1 MRRIVVIA
9 VACLM
14 AMQARAQMQSGRLL
28 EDRNTFSIG
37 LTFGSVF
44 GLDGEV
50 QETTRPIEVIGG
62 PTSGAPPED
71 YSWKELGFDED
82 ATSFGLHVEKMWRFV
97 TLQAQGSYAEISANG
112 IADRDY
118 FIGVEKVSFG
128 GQSYEYMV
136 IPRGPS
142 YKGDIESWIVD
153 LRVLI
158 TPVSFGTP
166 ETPQFTPWLHIGLF
180 SFIGDYT
187 IDAGRARGVT
197 QYENPPRDY
206 VIGGKGTGSSGFVV
220 PSIGGGGELYL
231 PVSDAL
237 ALSLQAHIAFLKY
250 GGSSGDFGVSSR
262 NEKAVDVDYLNYG
275 LRLLVEIALSDAVD
289 LIAGV
294 EYQHWEGDAEVK
306 AKDRSEEDIL
316 ARREKFDKD
325 VSFEMSSLMGIVGVR
340 F

>member
-1 MRRIVVIA
+1 MRRFLIVLTA
-9 VACLM
+9 GLTALQ
-14 AMQARAQMQSGRLL
+14 AQAEMQTGRIL
-28 EDRNTFSIG
+28 EDRNTFAIG
-37 LTFGSVF
+37 LTAGSVF

-71 YSWKELGFDED
+71 YSWKELGFDEN
-82 ATSFGLHVEKMWRFV
+82 AAAFGLYVEKMWRFV
-97 TLQAQGSYAEISANG
+97 TLQAQGSYAEISAAG

-118 FIGVEKVSFG
+118 FIGVEKVEFG

-136 IPRGPS
+136 IPRGQRYS
-142 YKGDIESWIVD
+142 GDIESWIID
-153 LRVLI
+153 LRMLI
-158 TPVSFGTP
+158 TPVSFGTS
-166 ETPQFTPWLHIGLF
+166 ETPQFTPWVHIGLF

-187 IDAGRARGVT
+187 IDAGPARGVT

-206 VIGGKGTGSSGFVV
+206 VIGGKGTGTSGFLV

-231 PVSDAL
+231 PFSDAL
-237 ALSLQAHIAFLKY
+237 ALSVQAHIAFLKY

-275 LRLLVEIALSDAVD
+275 LRMLVEIALSDNVD

-294 EYQHWEGDAEVK
+294 EFQRWEGDAEVR
-306 AKDRSEEDIL
+306 AKDRSVEDIL